1 MVVVDDEDPDHG
13 VVDGGG
19 DHDQRG
25 VRAVDVVDGRQDAL
39 VGHDDGVGQA
49 VGLEH
54 QEPLVILRLVGNPE
68 LSKVIQKESYIS
80 LIQTY
85 Q

>member
-54 QEPLVILRLVGNPE
+54 QEPLVILGLVGNPE
-68 LSKVIQKESYIS
+68 
-80 LIQTY
+80 
-85 Q
+85 